1 MTSLRKRRRRRRRY
15 YMRKGEMRM
24 EWIGKMKEAI
34 NATYLDEKW
43 RDYFHNIVDRAVERG
58 ASERETARKVWLA
71 MNVIHRRRHEFQSWK
86 EDREQWKEMNDQLW
100 ARVRELEHELKK
112 ARGGHEKG

>member
-1 MTSLRKRRRRRRRY
+1 MTSLRKRRRRRRRRY
-15 YMRKGEMRM
+15 YYIRKGAMDM

-71 MNVIHRRRHEFQSWK
+71 MNVIHATVPGIRFNTK
-86 EDREQWKEMNDQLW
+86 EKPNGQAQ
-100 ARVRELEHELKK
+100 A
-112 ARGGHEKG
+112 